1 MNVWRT
7 ALILIALTAAG
18 AVAAE
23 VEPIVLTY
31 RFDSR
36 YYSQYGFPRHC
47 ASWIAMSNPKKRRP
61 LFVYG
66 WGIKKSLDDPDL
78 TLTFRY
84 REGEKQQ
91 FTVGTEGQG
100 TIGYN
105 GYCATVLADWNDYA
119 AASLLL
125 RRPRP
130 LVYVTFANLRD
141 AKGDNEEMSFFFSDD
156 KKRISTILGLT
167 DREPIVPGKITKVT
181 LRAVVD
187 IHLTAGALSTR
198 CENVPIR
205 FDMTRSQKYWSLA
218 IFSEFTFKGSD
229 LMLSDDD
236 AGDITLSLHGK
247 AYAETPERFRRKSA
261 KEEAEE
267 QVKTPDAVETDLG
280 L

>member
-1 MNVWRT
+1 MNALRT
-7 ALILIALTAAG
+7 ALILIALTATG
-18 AVAAE
+18 TAVLE
-23 VEPIVLTY
+23 EDPIALTY

-36 YYSQYGFPRHC
+36 YYSKYGFPRHC
-47 ASWIAMSNPKKRRP
+47 ASWVAIGNPKKRRP

-66 WGIKKSLDDPDL
+66 WGIKTNEANPDL

-84 REGEKQQ
+84 QEGDKEK
-91 FTVGTEGQG
+91 FTIAAQGQG

-130 LVYVTFANLRD
+130 LLYVTFANVRD
-141 AKGDNEEMSFFFSDD
+141 IKGDNEEMSFFFSDD
-156 KKRISTILGLT
+156 KKRVSTIVGLT
-167 DREPIVPGKITKVT
+167 DREPVKPGKLTKVT
-181 LRAVVD
+181 LTAVAE
-187 IHLTAGALSTR
+187 INITAGELSAR
-198 CENVPIR
+198 CEKAPIS
-205 FDMTRSQKYWSLA
+205 FELTRSDRYWSLA

-247 AYAETPERFRRKSA
+247 AYAEILDRFHHKSVGEKVEEILTAPGEVAPEA
-261 KEEAEE
+261 N
-267 QVKTPDAVETDLG
+267 L
-280 L
+280 

>member
-1 MNVWRT
+1 MNRWRT
-7 ALILIALTAAG
+7 ALILVVLTAAG

-36 YYSQYGFPRHC
+36 YYSKYGFPRHC

-66 WGIKKSLDDPDL
+66 WGIKKSLDEPDL

-91 FTVGTEGQG
+91 FTIGAEGQG

-130 LVYVTFANLRD
+130 LIYVTFANLRD
-141 AKGDNEEMSFFFSDD
+141 TQGDNEQMSFFFSDD
-156 KKRISTILGLT
+156 KKRLSTALGLT
-167 DREPIVPGKITKVT
+167 DQEPIVPGKITQVT

-187 IHLTAGALSTR
+187 INLTAGALNTR
-198 CENVPIR
+198 CVNVPIR

-218 IFSEFTFKGSD
+218 LFSEFTFKGSD

-247 AYAETPERFRRKSA
+247 AYAETPDRFSHKSA
-261 KEEAEE
+261 AEKAEE
-267 QVKTPDAVETDLG
+267 QVKTPDEVDTDLG